1 MATAEKLSE
10 PIVAALTTII
20 QNNLAAALAKV
31 SASYNDGI
39 PLPVVAPAN
48 YYFGERLSVPE
59 YPAIIIDFETAD
71 ADPEQFSN
79 VWAVYAHTISLDV
92 VLMSDDETVIAHQ
105 LARYARAL
113 WEICYGNQIDQV
125 TPGGITQA
133 VSVRPRTGSRSPLVP
148 SGDAFLKGWRWV
160 LEVHRYDDLS

>member
-1 MATAEKLSE
+1 MATGEKLSE
-10 PIVAALTTII
+10 PILTALMTIV
-20 QNNLAAALAKV
+20 QNNLPAALAKV

-48 YYFGERLSVPE
+48 YYFGERLVVPE
-59 YPAIIIDFETAD
+59 YPAMVFDFETAD
-71 ADPEQFSN
+71 ADPEQFATT
-79 VWAVYAHTISLDV
+79 WAMYAHTLSLDIL
-92 VLMSDDETVIAHQ
+92 LMSDDETMIAHQ
-105 LARYARAL
+105 LARYARAT

-133 VSVRPRTGSRSPLVP
+133 VSVRPRTGQRSPLVP
-148 SGDAFLKGWRWV
+148 SGDAFLKGWRWI